1 MVPRL
6 RLFKFE
12 LRGKGDAISGVF
24 PVDFRGR
31 YRMFAPDFG
40 DRDRSYRVIGKRRP
54 SYLYGSAFS
63 CGRDLDYR

>member
-1 MVPRL
+1 M
-6 RLFKFE
+6 
-12 LRGKGDAISGVF
+12 GYAIFGVF
-24 PVDFRGR
+24 PVDFHGR